1 MTEQT
6 ATYCAN
12 HPTIETS
19 LRCNRC
25 EKYICPKC
33 AVKAPVGYRCKEC
46 VKEQQKSFDTAVW
59 YDYLSGFIVGAILS
73 AIASFLISLIGSI
86 GFIGW
91 FLVVAAAPTAGV
103 AVAEAVRFVIQRH
116 RARSLFMTILAAV
129 ALGALPAILLRLLT
143 LDIFGLVFQA
153 IYLAM
158 AIPTV
163 YTRLSGIQL
172 FK

>member
-1 MTEQT
+1 MTEFT
-6 ATYCAN
+6 PTYCAN
-12 HPTIETS
+12 HPNVETS

-46 VKEQQKSFDTAVW
+46 VKEQQRSFDTAVW
-59 YDYLSGFIVGAILS
+59 WDYPLGFIVGGILS

-86 GFIGW
+86 GFFGW
-91 FLVVAAAPTAGV
+91 FLVAAAAPTAGV
-103 AVAEAVRFVIQRH
+103 AIADAVRFVIQRH
-116 RARSLFMTILAAV
+116 RARPLFITILVAV

-143 LDIFGLVFQA
+143 MDLFGLLFQG

>member
-1 MTEQT
+1 MTEHIP
-6 ATYCAN
+6 TYCAN

-46 VKEQQKSFDTAVW
+46 VREQQKSFDTAAW

-73 AIASFLISLIGSI
+73 AIASFLIGLLGSI

-158 AIPTV
+158 AIPTI